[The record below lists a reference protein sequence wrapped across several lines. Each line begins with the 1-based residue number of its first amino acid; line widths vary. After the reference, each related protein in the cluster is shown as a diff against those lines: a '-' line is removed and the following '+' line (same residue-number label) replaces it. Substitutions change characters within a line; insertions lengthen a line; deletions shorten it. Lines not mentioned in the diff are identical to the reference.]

1 LRKILSK
8 KAFTPLEIMGYG
20 KRQARGRK
28 FLTGFTLIELLV
40 VIAIIG
46 ILAAVVMVSLNSARS
61 KARDAQRQSDIVN
74 IVSGLEMYY
83 DNQTEPQYP
92 ADLADAGLDQYFP
105 AGVPCDPQN
114 ACAAEGDGYTYTPT
128 GDPLSA
134 YTICTDLENNNPVGG
149 WCKP

>member
-1 LRKILSK
+1 MSK
-8 KAFTPLEIMGYG
+8 KA
-20 KRQARGRK
+20 
-28 FLTGFTLIELLV
+28 FTLIELLV

-114 ACAAEGDGYTYTPT
+114 ACAAEGDGYTYTVGTETPPST
-128 GDPLSA
+128 
-134 YTICTDLENNNPVGG
+134 YTICAQLENNNPAPDG